1 MFTHG
6 ICIASVDGQMRF
18 NKFMFRA
25 DQMGEPTEDNLAERV
40 QKAATILRYM
50 GEELARHNPR
60 NPKVQRFVHASEM
73 LLQEQRHLVGSMRA
87 SYQTETGAF

>member
-1 MFTHG
+1 
-6 ICIASVDGQMRF
+6 
-18 NKFMFRA
+18 MFRA